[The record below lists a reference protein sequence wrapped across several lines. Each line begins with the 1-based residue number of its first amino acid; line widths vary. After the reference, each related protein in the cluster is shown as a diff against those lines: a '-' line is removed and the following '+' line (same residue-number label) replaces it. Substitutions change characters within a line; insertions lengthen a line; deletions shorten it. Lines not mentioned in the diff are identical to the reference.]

1 MSTKKSLRKLL
12 FFSAVIFLICFQF
25 RLQGFNIK
33 EIPRE
38 NTNFHFT
45 FTHPFFKDDST
56 VSFLSGVYDF
66 ALSKHIGKGFYLD
79 FHLPLVHINNDYG
92 VTESKFGN
100 LYIGMQKVL
109 KKRTHF
115 FSISLGGQLATSN
128 HSISTIYTQFY
139 TTNYRFLNAYD
150 HGLTFYGN
158 VGWEWQHQS
167 GWFIKAEAGPHLIII
182 TDTPYP
188 VTGKWQWHAHLGAA
202 IGFIASGL
210 RLGVEYVQTILLTG
224 SFENSYEYI
233 YPSLTFEIQS
243 RRGPF
248 KPGLFFTINLNKR
261 LKEFVNYCLGFK
273 IEFGF

>member
-1 MSTKKSLRKLL
+1 MCRKKSLRKLL
-12 FFSAVIFLICFQF
+12 FLSMVIFLICFQF
-25 RLQGFNIK
+25 NVQGFNIK
-33 EIPRE
+33 EIPRD
-38 NTNFHFT
+38 NTHFHFT
-45 FTHPFFKDDST
+45 FTHPFFTDDST
-56 VSFLSGVYDF
+56 VTFLSGVYDF
-66 ALSKHIGKGFYLD
+66 ALSKHISKGFYLD
-79 FHLPLVHINNDYG
+79 FHLPLVHINNEYG
-92 VTESKFGN
+92 QAESKFGN

-109 KKRTHF
+109 KRRDHF

-128 HSISTIYTQFY
+128 HTIPTFNTQFF
-139 TTNYRFLNAYD
+139 TTNYRVLNAYD
-150 HGLTFYGN
+150 RGLTFYGN

-167 GWFIKAEAGPHLIII
+167 GWFIKAETGPHLVII

-188 VTGKWQWHAHLGAA
+188 VTSKWQWHAHLGAA

-210 RLGVEYVQTILLTG
+210 RLGVELVETILLTG

-261 LKEFVNYCLGFK
+261 LKEFVNYCLGLK
-273 IEFGF
+273 IEFGI